1 VAACKDKCPQPLG
14 HSSSCLHCNSQFS
27 IFSLFHFHTHQYF
40 YFQVSKRDP
49 ETLIKATCL
58 LTFYYPPTHH
68 NTTQHS
74 LLLSLSLFFFF
85 FFFQWVSHPVHTAG
99 SLLNLP
105 QPATSA
111 SSFPFITLVTRNGFI
126 PLFLLFLLSS
136 VFPSSN
142 LCFTPSLSH
151 PWMKLSLTPRL
162 ASRPSF
168 PTSFTRPGANR
179 SSPVRPGLRAATR
192 RTSSPG

>member
-85 FFFQWVSHPVHTAG
+85 FSFAVWVPPCTHSWVIIK
-99 SLLNLP
+99 SSS
-105 QPATSA
+105 TSNF
-111 SSFPFITLVTRNGFI
+111 SFLVPLHYPRN
-126 PLFLLFLLSS
+126 S
-136 VFPSSN
+136 
-142 LCFTPSLSH
+142 
-151 PWMKLSLTPRL
+151 
-162 ASRPSF
+162 
-168 PTSFTRPGANR
+168 
-179 SSPVRPGLRAATR
+179 
-192 RTSSPG
+192 